1 MKATGI
7 VRRIDDLGRVVI
19 PKELRRSMKIKEGA
33 PLEIYTHNGAV
44 CFKPYL
50 PVGEKDWERA
60 KSIVEVLIPCG
71 FTLLD
76 YYGGEQATVKRGAE
90 IFDESYEIRVDGDVV
105 GYLVVD
111 KAENPSMVE
120 IKRVLD
126 VLQSL
131 FADVV

>member
-7 VRRIDDLGRVVI
+7 IRRMDDLGRVVI

-50 PVGEKDWERA
+50 PIGERDWEKA
-60 KSIVEVLIPCG
+60 KNIIEVLIPYG

-76 YYGGEQATVKRGAE
+76 YYGGEQATVKRDAE
-90 IFDESYEIRVDGDVV
+90 VFNLNHEIRVGDDVV
-105 GYLVVD
+105 GYLVLDKNEYPNEVD
-111 KAENPSMVE
+111 VRRAV
-120 IKRVLD
+120 D

-131 FADVV
+131 FADAV